1 MSLEQLNVK
10 YYDLFEQLNKAR
22 RFLTDR
28 QFDIMAKVLQQQY
41 LEELDVCLTERILE
55 VGVANFELKF
65 KSRVYVPRRGFFGY
79 NRIAKRLL
87 KQYKAKFLTELK
99 KLELDVKEEKDARKE
114 IEGEIKKP
122 SETQSTALTVAGK
135 TAVTPTEDKH
145 DGADV

>member
-1 MSLEQLNVK
+1 MTIEALNDK
-10 YYDLFEQLNKAR
+10 YFGLYGDLFANRGL
-22 RFLTDR
+22 LTEKQYDVMTK
-28 QFDIMAKVLQQQY
+28 ILLQQY

-114 IEGEIKKP
+114 IDEEIKKP
-122 SETQSTALTVAGK
+122 QETQSTALTVAESK
-135 TAVTPTEDKH
+135 VVAPTENKDNGKN
-145 DGADV
+145 G